1 VGILTLRSPK
11 SGGALLYVRPIW
23 SAAAM
28 IYRIKHLYVA
38 HALRSLL
45 LKLIHRVFFF
55 LRKIMPWGVVS
66 LDL

>member
-11 SGGALLYVRPIW
+11 SGGVLFYVRPIW
-23 SAAAM
+23 LAAAM

-45 LKLIHRVFFF
+45 LKLIHLFFF
-55 LRKIMPWGVVS
+55 CLRKIMPWGVVS

>member
-1 VGILTLRSPK
+1 MGILTLRSPK
-11 SGGALLYVRPIW
+11 SGGALFYVRPIW

-45 LKLIHRVFFF
+45 LKLIHRYFF
-55 LRKIMPWGVVS
+55 LTKNYAMGCCES
-66 LDL
+66 CDL